1 MVKLT
6 KDNESQVEAAMD
18 ERLNIEQQMIRYLLG
33 ELSIK
38 DKLEMEMEYFTD
50 PEIFDLLQAVEHD
63 LIEGYVN
70 GKLSPSGRIRFES
83 NYLTT
88 PVRLEQVRFFQTLT
102 TTLPLESYEPALY
115 QEAIHANAYDTSE
128 LKRKTSIWELF
139 LAPFRG
145 PRLAFGISM
154 AAAIL
159 ILGVIGAMRIVE
171 TLTPVEQEFAKNA
184 PRPSPEQKNAEEE
197 ILNDQPTPAIKL
209 VEQTPEALP
218 TATPKVPVIASF
230 VWTVPGTRSLG
241 NNAPRLI
248 RILPGNETI
257 QLTLNFPDLPV
268 DRYSRFSAS
277 LQNSAGREIWS
288 RSDIKARR
296 VKSGS
301 SMVLRVPAKQ
311 FQNGPFSLM
320 LSGNNS
326 RGEWVDIREFYIK
339 VER

>member
-1 MVKLT
+1 MIGLMT
-6 KDNESQVEAAMD
+6 GDESQVEAAMD
-18 ERLNIEQQMIRYLLG
+18 ERLSIEQQMIKYLLG

-50 PEIFDLLQAVEHD
+50 PEIFDLLQHVEHD

-70 GKLSPSGRIRFES
+70 GKLSPSGRLRFERS
-83 NYLTT
+83 YLAT
-88 PVRLEQVRFFQTLT
+88 PVRLERVRFFQTLT
-102 TTLPLESYEPALY
+102 TTLPLESYEVAPD
-115 QEAIHANAYDTSE
+115 QEAIYADAYDTSK
-128 LKRKTSIWELF
+128 LRQKTSIWGLL
-139 LAPFRG
+139 LAPFRA

-159 ILGVIGAMRIVE
+159 ILGVVGAMRIFE
-171 TLTPVEQEFAKNA
+171 TQTPVGQRLAQNT
-184 PRPSPEQKNAEEE
+184 PRPSPEKKAEEPPP
-197 ILNDQPTPAIKL
+197 IDQPTPEIRIVK
-209 VEQTPEALP
+209 QTPEALP

-230 VWTVPGTRSLG
+230 VWTVPGTRSTG

-248 RILPGNETI
+248 RISPGNDTV
-257 QLTLNFPDLPV
+257 QLTLNFPDLPP

-277 LQNSAGREIWS
+277 IQDSTGREIWK
-288 RSDIKARR
+288 RSDIKASR

-311 FQNGPFSLM
+311 FQNGSFSLM
-320 LSGNNS
+320 LGGNNS
-326 RGEWVDIREFYIK
+326 RDEWVDIREFYIK

>member
-1 MVKLT
+1 VSLAT
-6 KDNESQVEAAMD
+6 GDESQVEAAMD

-33 ELSIK
+33 ELSITE
-38 DKLEMEMEYFTD
+38 KLEMEMEYFTD
-50 PEIFDLLQAVEHD
+50 PEIFDLLQTVEHD

-70 GKLSPSGRIRFES
+70 GKLSPSGRLRFEH

-88 PVRLEQVRFFQTLT
+88 PVRLEQVRFFQTLVT
-102 TTLPLESYEPALY
+102 ALPLESYEPASY
-115 QEAIHANAYDTSE
+115 QEAIHVAAYDTNE
-128 LKRKTSIWELF
+128 LKKKTSIWELF
-139 LAPFRG
+139 LAPFRA

-159 ILGVIGAMRIVE
+159 ILAVIGTMRIFE
-171 TLTPVEQEFAKNA
+171 TRIPVGQTITQKD
-184 PRPSPEQKNAEEE
+184 PQPSPEQRKVEENSP
-197 ILNDQPTPAIKL
+197 NDQPTPEIRI
-209 VEQTPEALP
+209 VEQKPEAVP
-218 TATPKVPVIASF
+218 TATPRVSVIASF

-248 RILPGNETI
+248 RIPPGNETV
-257 QLTLNFPDLPV
+257 QLTLNFPDLSP

-277 LQNSAGREIWS
+277 IQNSTGKEIWK
-288 RSDIKARR
+288 RSDIKASR

-320 LSGNNS
+320 LSGNS